1 MLKQLILSTRLHV
14 GLKHKG
20 VGGSFMISR
29 ETGADPLTSQG
40 QKTKK
45 IINLRLLQKNHN
57 MVKANIFFMSNNSRE

>member
-29 ETGADPLTSQG
+29 ETGADLLTSQG
-40 QKTKK
+40 QKKI

-57 MVKANIFFMSNNSRE
+57 MVKTNIFFMSNNSRE